1 MWMELSEKQLA
12 VGRLH
17 VFRGLYRPDEFSEVE
32 LTNLNKEI
40 GYEEKDDDILEE
52 VTLAKKKKN
61 RQLIL
66 NEL

>member
-52 VTLAKKKKN
+52 VTLAKKKKKN
-61 RQLIL
+61 
-66 NEL
+66 N

>member
-1 MWMELSEKQLA
+1 MELSEKQLA

-52 VTLAKKKKN
+52 VTLAKKKKKKTTN
-61 RQLIL
+61 IK
-66 NEL
+66 

>member
-52 VTLAKKKKN
+52 VTLAKKKKTDN
-61 RQLIL
+61 
-66 NEL
+66 